1 MSDEYYQTLVD
12 KFIFTVKKGLRY
24 TKNGTWIKVENG
36 HMRVGVTDFFQRRG
50 GDIIYI
56 EFTQV
61 GSMVI
66 QSEEIAQFETI
77 KAVSSITS
85 PVEGTIVEVNSS
97 LQNKPEAINEDPYG
111 EGWLVLISPSKLD
124 KDLGQL
130 LTAERY
136 FELMK
141 MEIEEEM
148 ERSKKEMDKLD

>member
-1 MSDEYYQTLVD
+1 MNNEYYQILVD
-12 KFIFTVKKGLRY
+12 KFIFTVKKSLRY
-24 TKNGTWIKVENG
+24 TKNGTWVNVENG
-36 HMRVGVTDFFQRRG
+36 HVRIGVTDFFQRRG

-56 EFTQV
+56 ELPKVSSTV
-61 GSMVI
+61 TRI
-66 QSEEIAQFETI
+66 EEIAQVETI

-111 EGWLVLISPSKLD
+111 EGWLALISPSNLKKELS
-124 KDLGQL
+124 QL

-141 MEIEEEM
+141 KEIEEEV
-148 ERSKKEMDKLD
+148 ERNKKEMIGLD